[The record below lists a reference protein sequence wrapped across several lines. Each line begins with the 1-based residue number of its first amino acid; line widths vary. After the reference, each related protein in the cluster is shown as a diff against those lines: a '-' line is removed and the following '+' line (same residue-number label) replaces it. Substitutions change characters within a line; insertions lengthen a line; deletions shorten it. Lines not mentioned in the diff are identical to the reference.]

1 MGSKFGIMGQYSSK
15 GRRKFRTMGRIFLI
29 KGKKFLIKGK

>member
-1 MGSKFGIMGQYSSK
+1 MGNKFGITGQHSPK
-15 GRRKFRTMGRIFLI
+15 GRRVFRTMGRIFLI